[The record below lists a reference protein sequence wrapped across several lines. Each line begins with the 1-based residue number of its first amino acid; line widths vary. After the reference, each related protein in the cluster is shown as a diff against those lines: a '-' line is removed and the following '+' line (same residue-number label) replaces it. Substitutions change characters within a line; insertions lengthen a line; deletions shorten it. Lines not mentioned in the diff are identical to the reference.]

1 MNIKLR
7 LPNGE
12 ATILAVDPNEK
23 TNYLFDYVMS
33 I

>member
-12 ATILAVDPNEK
+12 ATILTVDPNEK